1 MNVQCSLCG
10 GENKIHPGQEMLFC
24 EYCGSSLAVEKQD
37 GPEHLILPHERN
49 DKVAGEALR
58 SLLTEKKLARPKDM
72 KIEFSYIPFVM
83 IENDRGKMQT
93 MPAPGAPSW
102 AMPIPFPPAGNY
114 SFFDEALTSDE
125 KFHPVKETPADAHK
139 TLHLPVY
146 RISYRAVG
154 RKFRALVIGGSL
166 LVLAK
171 GLPHGMPA
179 PLSIPNMIAA
189 GSIFT
194 GLLMAGRFMSGW
206 SSRIGLIIIVSTI
219 AYAIFS
225 IRERVMGNE

>member
-1 MNVQCSLCG
+1 MKVQCSLCG
-10 GENKIHPGQEMLFC
+10 GENEIHPGQEMLFC
-24 EYCGSSLAVEKQD
+24 EYCGSSLAVEKQ
-37 GPEHLILPHERN
+37 GGAEHLFLPHERN
-49 DKVAGEALR
+49 DKTAGKALR
-58 SLLTEKKLARPKDM
+58 SLLTEKNLARPKDM

-83 IENDRGKMQT
+83 IESDRGKMHT

-114 SFFDEALTSDE
+114 SFFDESLASKE
-125 KFHPVKETPADAHK
+125 KVYSARETPADAHK

-146 RISYRAVG
+146 RIRYRAVG
-154 RKFRALVIGGSL
+154 RKFKALVVGESL

-171 GLPHGMPA
+171 EFPPGMPA
-179 PLSIPNMIAA
+179 PLSIPNMIVA
-189 GSIFT
+189 GSLFAGFLI
-194 GLLMAGRFMSGW
+194 AGRFMGGW
-206 SSRIGLIIIVSTI
+206 GSRVGLIIIVSTI